1 MKQMMIDYR
10 VHIND
15 EIKFVRK
22 VIDNYEFCVR
32 EGVAYF
38 VSCGEYYNIPIE
50 DISQVY
56 TY

>member
-10 VHIND
+10 DD
-15 EIKFVRK
+15 EGNFVRK

-32 EGVAYF
+32 EEVAYF
-38 VSCGEYYNIPIE
+38 ISNGVRIQVPLQK
-50 DISQVY
+50 ISQVY